1 MIKNLFTKEPNMT
14 TKKTTNKNP
23 SPDTRFNGPK
33 SNRKTTGGNSKRITK
48 SKLRI
53 LEEQLLE
60 MKDKA
65 LENIKKQIDGVAID
79 TEQASA
85 SKWLVNS
92 LVTVSKAANAEEI
105 SYNKLK
111 FEVKDSLEAGE
122 ESPKEIE
129 QQLKPRLS
137 LVYTDPT
144 EDDD

>member
-1 MIKNLFTKEPNMT
+1 MSK
-14 TKKTTNKNP
+14 NKNP
-23 SPDTRFNGPK
+23 SPDTRFNGPR
-33 SNRKTTGGNSKRITK
+33 SNRKVSGGNSKRITK

-65 LENIKKQIDGVAID
+65 LENIKKSINGETID
-79 TEQASA
+79 TEQLGS

-92 LVTVSKAANAEEI
+92 IVTVSKSANAEEI

-122 ESPKEIE
+122 QTPEEIARE
-129 QQLKPRLS
+129 IKPRLS
-137 LVYTDPT
+137 LVYVDP
-144 EDDD
+144 DDDSE

>member
-1 MIKNLFTKEPNMT
+1 MATK
-14 TKKTTNKNP
+14 NKNP
-23 SPDTRFNGPK
+23 SPDTRFDGPK

-65 LENIKKQIDGVAID
+65 LENIKKSINGEQID
-79 TEQASA
+79 TEQLGS

-92 LVTVSKAANAEEI
+92 IVTVSKSANAEEI

-111 FEVKDSLEAGE
+111 FEVKDSLESGE
-122 ESPKEIE
+122 QTPEQIAKEVR
-129 QQLKPRLS
+129 PRLS
-137 LVYTDPT
+137 LVFNENSD
-144 EDDD
+144 ED

>member
-1 MIKNLFTKEPNMT
+1 MA
-14 TKKTTNKNP
+14 KNP
-23 SPDTRFNGPK
+23 SPETRFNGPR
-33 SNRKTTGGNSKRITK
+33 SNRKNTGGNSKRITK

-65 LENIKKQIDGVAID
+65 LENIKKSINGETID
-79 TEQASA
+79 TEQLGS

-92 LVTVSKAANAEEI
+92 IVTVSKSANAEEI

-122 ESPKEIE
+122 QTPEEIAKEVR
-129 QQLKPRLS
+129 PRLS
-137 LVYTDPT
+137 LVFNEP
-144 EDDD
+144 EDQDD

>member
-1 MIKNLFTKEPNMT
+1 MANRSPN
-14 TKKTTNKNP
+14 
-23 SPDTRFNGPK
+23 PDTRFNGSK
-33 SNRKTTGGNSKRITK
+33 SNRKNTGGNSKRITK

-65 LENIKKQIDGVAID
+65 LENIKKSINGEAID
-79 TEQASA
+79 TEQLGS

-92 LVTVSKAANAEEI
+92 IVTVSKSANAEEI

-122 ESPKEIE
+122 QTPQEIKAE
-129 QQLKPRLS
+129 LKPRLS
-137 LVYTDPT
+137 LVYKDPS
-144 EDDD
+144 EDDDD

>member
-1 MIKNLFTKEPNMT
+1 MT

-23 SPDTRFNGPK
+23 SPETRFSGSK

-65 LENIKKQIDGVAID
+65 LENIKKSINGEQID
-79 TEQASA
+79 TEQLGS

-92 LVTVSKAANAEEI
+92 IVTVSKSANAEEI

-122 ESPKEIE
+122 ETPKEIE

-137 LVYTDPT
+137 LVYTEPG
-144 EDDD
+144 DDE

>member
-1 MIKNLFTKEPNMT
+1 MAN
-14 TKKTTNKNP
+14 KKP
-23 SPDTRFNGPK
+23 SVDTRFNGSK
-33 SNRKTTGGNSKRITK
+33 SNRKNTGGNSKRITK

-65 LENIKKQIDGVAID
+65 LENIKKSINGESID
-79 TEQASA
+79 TEQLGS

-92 LVTVSKAANAEEI
+92 IVTVSKSANAEEI

-122 ESPKEIE
+122 ETPKEIE
-129 QQLKPRLS
+129 AQLKPRLS
-137 LVYTDPT
+137 LVYESPD
-144 EDDD
+144 EDE

>member
-1 MIKNLFTKEPNMT
+1 MAAKTPNKE
-14 TKKTTNKNP
+14 
-23 SPDTRFNGPK
+23 TRFNGSK

-65 LENIKKQIDGVAID
+65 LANIKKSIDGEQID
-79 TEQASA
+79 TEQLGS

-92 LVTVSKAANAEEI
+92 IVTVSKSANAEEI

-122 ESPKEIE
+122 ETPKEIE
-129 QQLKPRLS
+129 AQLKPRLS
-137 LVYTDPT
+137 LVYTEPDQ
-144 EDDD
+144 DDDD

>member
-1 MIKNLFTKEPNMT
+1 MT
-14 TKKTTNKNP
+14 TKNKNP
-23 SPDTRFNGPK
+23 SPDTRFDGPK

-65 LENIKKQIDGVAID
+65 LENIKKSINGEQID
-79 TEQASA
+79 TEQLGS

-92 LVTVSKAANAEEI
+92 IVTVSKSANAEEI

-122 ESPKEIE
+122 QTPEQIAKEVR
-129 QQLKPRLS
+129 PRLS
-137 LVYTDPT
+137 LVFNENTD
-144 EDDD
+144 D

>member
-1 MIKNLFTKEPNMT
+1 MAG
-14 TKKTTNKNP
+14 KNP
-23 SPDTRFNGPK
+23 SPETRFNGSR
-33 SNRKTTGGNSKRITK
+33 SNRKNTGGNSKRITK

-65 LENIKKQIDGVAID
+65 LANIKKSIDGEQID
-79 TEQASA
+79 TEQLGS

-92 LVTVSKAANAEEI
+92 IVTVSKSANAEEI

-122 ESPKEIE
+122 QTPEEIAKEVR
-129 QQLKPRLS
+129 PRLS
-137 LVYTDPT
+137 LVFKEP
-144 EDDD
+144 EDEDE

>member
-1 MIKNLFTKEPNMT
+1 MATK
-14 TKKTTNKNP
+14 NKNP
-23 SPDTRFNGPK
+23 SPATRFDGPK

-65 LENIKKQIDGVAID
+65 LENIKKSINGEQID
-79 TEQASA
+79 TEQLGS

-92 LVTVSKAANAEEI
+92 IVTVSKSANAEEI

-122 ESPKEIE
+122 QTPSEIKAE
-129 QQLKPRLS
+129 LKPRLS
-137 LVYTDPT
+137 LVYTEPDQD
-144 EDDD
+144 ED

>member
-1 MIKNLFTKEPNMT
+1 MANKTPN
-14 TKKTTNKNP
+14 
-23 SPDTRFNGPK
+23 PDTRFNGSK

-65 LENIKKQIDGVAID
+65 LANIKKQIDGEAID

-122 ESPKEIE
+122 QTPSEIKAE
-129 QQLKPRLS
+129 LKPRLS
-137 LVYTDPT
+137 LVYTEPD
-144 EDDD
+144 EDDGE

>member
-1 MIKNLFTKEPNMT
+1 MSNKKPNV
-14 TKKTTNKNP
+14 
-23 SPDTRFNGPK
+23 DTRFNGSK
-33 SNRKTTGGNSKRITK
+33 SNRKNTGGNSKRITK

-65 LENIKKQIDGVAID
+65 LENIKKQIDGQAVD

-122 ESPKEIE
+122 QTPDEIAKEVR
-129 QQLKPRLS
+129 PRLS
-137 LVYTDPT
+137 LVFNEPEGD
-144 EDDD
+144 E

>member
-1 MIKNLFTKEPNMT
+1 MT
-14 TKKTTNKNP
+14 TKNKNP
-23 SPDTRFNGPK
+23 SPDTRFDGPK
-33 SNRKTTGGNSKRITK
+33 SNRKTTGGNSRRITK

-65 LENIKKQIDGVAID
+65 LENIKKSINGEQID
-79 TEQASA
+79 TEQLGS

-92 LVTVSKAANAEEI
+92 IVTVSKSANAEEI

-122 ESPKEIE
+122 QTPEQIAKEVR
-129 QQLKPRLS
+129 PRLS
-137 LVYTDPT
+137 LVFN
-144 EDDD
+144 ENSDDD

>member
-1 MIKNLFTKEPNMT
+1 MAAKTPNKE
-14 TKKTTNKNP
+14 
-23 SPDTRFNGPK
+23 TRFNGSK

-65 LENIKKQIDGVAID
+65 LANIKKSIDGEAID
-79 TEQASA
+79 TEQLGS

-92 LVTVSKAANAEEI
+92 IVTVSKSANAEEI

-111 FEVKDSLEAGE
+111 FEVKDSLDAGE
-122 ESPKEIE
+122 ETPKEIE
-129 QQLKPRLS
+129 AQLKPRLS
-137 LVYTDPT
+137 LVYTEPN
-144 EDDD
+144 EDDDD

>member
-1 MIKNLFTKEPNMT
+1 MT
-14 TKKTTNKNP
+14 TKNKNP
-23 SPDTRFNGPK
+23 SPDTRFDGPK
-33 SNRKTTGGNSKRITK
+33 SNRKTTGGNSRRITK

-65 LENIKKQIDGVAID
+65 LENIKKSINGEQID
-79 TEQASA
+79 TEQLGS

-92 LVTVSKAANAEEI
+92 IVTVSKSANAEEI

-122 ESPKEIE
+122 QTASEIKA
-129 QQLKPRLS
+129 QLKPRLS
-137 LVYTDPT
+137 LVYTEPDQG
-144 EDDD
+144 DD

>member
-1 MIKNLFTKEPNMT
+1 MANKSPN
-14 TKKTTNKNP
+14 
-23 SPDTRFNGPK
+23 PDTRFNGSK
-33 SNRKTTGGNSKRITK
+33 SNRKNTGGNSKRITK

-65 LENIKKQIDGVAID
+65 LENIKKSINGETID
-79 TEQASA
+79 TEQLGS

-92 LVTVSKAANAEEI
+92 IVTVSKSANAEEI

-122 ESPKEIE
+122 QTPEEIAKEVR
-129 QQLKPRLS
+129 PRLS
-137 LVYTDPT
+137 LVFKEPD
-144 EDDD
+144 EDDE

>member
-1 MIKNLFTKEPNMT
+1 MA
-14 TKKTTNKNP
+14 KNP
-23 SPDTRFNGPK
+23 NPETRFNGSR
-33 SNRKTTGGNSKRITK
+33 SNRKNTGGNSKRITK

-65 LENIKKQIDGVAID
+65 LANIKKSIDGEQID
-79 TEQASA
+79 TEQLGS

-92 LVTVSKAANAEEI
+92 IVTVSKSANAEEI

-122 ESPKEIE
+122 ETPKEIE
-129 QQLKPRLS
+129 AQLKPRLS
-137 LVYTDPT
+137 LVYEAPS
-144 EDDD
+144 EDDDE

>member
-1 MIKNLFTKEPNMT
+1 MANKSPN
-14 TKKTTNKNP
+14 
-23 SPDTRFNGPK
+23 PDTRFNGSK
-33 SNRKTTGGNSKRITK
+33 SNRKNTGGNSKRITK

-65 LENIKKQIDGVAID
+65 LENIKKSINGETID
-79 TEQASA
+79 TEQLGS

-92 LVTVSKAANAEEI
+92 IVTVSKSANAEEI

-122 ESPKEIE
+122 QTPEEIARE
-129 QQLKPRLS
+129 IKPRLS
-137 LVYTDPT
+137 LVYVDP
-144 EDDD
+144 DDDSE

>member
-1 MIKNLFTKEPNMT
+1 MATK
-14 TKKTTNKNP
+14 NKNP
-23 SPDTRFNGPK
+23 SPDTRFDGPK

-65 LENIKKQIDGVAID
+65 LENIKKSINGETID
-79 TEQASA
+79 TEQLGS

-92 LVTVSKAANAEEI
+92 IVTVSKSANAEEI

-122 ESPKEIE
+122 QTPAEISKE
-129 QQLKPRLS
+129 LKPRLS
-137 LVYTDPT
+137 LVYTEPDQD
-144 EDDD
+144 E

>member
-1 MIKNLFTKEPNMT
+1 MAS
-14 TKKTTNKNP
+14 KNP
-23 SPDTRFNGPK
+23 SPETRFNGSK

-65 LENIKKQIDGVAID
+65 LANIKKSIDGEQID
-79 TEQASA
+79 TEQLGS

-92 LVTVSKAANAEEI
+92 IVTVSKSANAEEI

-122 ESPKEIE
+122 ETPKEIE

-137 LVYTDPT
+137 LVYKEPDED
-144 EDDD
+144 EDD

>member
-1 MIKNLFTKEPNMT
+1 MAAKTPNKE
-14 TKKTTNKNP
+14 
-23 SPDTRFNGPK
+23 TRFNGSK

-65 LENIKKQIDGVAID
+65 LANIKKSIDGEQID
-79 TEQASA
+79 TEQLGS

-92 LVTVSKAANAEEI
+92 IVTVSKSANAEEI

-122 ESPKEIE
+122 QTPEEIAKEVR
-129 QQLKPRLS
+129 PRLS
-137 LVYTDPT
+137 LVFNEP
-144 EDDD
+144 ENDDE

>member
-1 MIKNLFTKEPNMT
+1 MFAHKGNYMT
-14 TKKTTNKNP
+14 TKKITNKNP
-23 SPDTRFNGPK
+23 NPDTRFDGPK

-60 MKDKA
+60 MKNKA
-65 LENIKKQIDGVAID
+65 LANIKKQIDGEAID

-92 LVTVSKAANAEEI
+92 LVTVSKAANSEEI

-111 FEVKDSLEAGE
+111 FEVKDSLEVGE
-122 ESPKEIE
+122 QHPSDIAKEM
-129 QQLKPRLS
+129 KPRLS
-137 LVYTDPT
+137 LVYTEP
-144 EDDD
+144 EDDNE

>member
-1 MIKNLFTKEPNMT
+1 MANKSPN
-14 TKKTTNKNP
+14 
-23 SPDTRFNGPK
+23 PDTRFNGAK

-65 LENIKKQIDGVAID
+65 LENIKKSINGEAID
-79 TEQASA
+79 TEQLGS

-92 LVTVSKAANAEEI
+92 IVTVSKSANAEEI

-111 FEVKDSLEAGE
+111 FEVKDSLDAGE
-122 ESPKEIE
+122 ETPKEIE
-129 QQLKPRLS
+129 AQLKPRLS
-137 LVYTDPT
+137 LVYEAPD
-144 EDDD
+144 EDEE

>member
-1 MIKNLFTKEPNMT
+1 M
-14 TKKTTNKNP
+14 TNKSPN
-23 SPDTRFNGPK
+23 PDTRFNGSK

-65 LENIKKQIDGVAID
+65 LENIKKSINGESID
-79 TEQASA
+79 TEQLGS

-92 LVTVSKAANAEEI
+92 IVTVSKSANAEEI

-122 ESPKEIE
+122 QTPDEIAKEVR
-129 QQLKPRLS
+129 PRLS
-137 LVYTDPT
+137 LVFNEP
-144 EDDD
+144 EDDE

>member
-1 MIKNLFTKEPNMT
+1 MANKSPN
-14 TKKTTNKNP
+14 
-23 SPDTRFNGPK
+23 PDTRFNGAK

-65 LENIKKQIDGVAID
+65 LENIKKSINGETID
-79 TEQASA
+79 TEQLGS

-92 LVTVSKAANAEEI
+92 IVTVSKSANAEEI

-122 ESPKEIE
+122 QSPEEIAKEVR
-129 QQLKPRLS
+129 PRLS
-137 LVYTDPT
+137 LVFNEP
-144 EDDD
+144 EDDE

>member
-1 MIKNLFTKEPNMT
+1 MSNKSPN
-14 TKKTTNKNP
+14 
-23 SPDTRFNGPK
+23 PDTRFNGSK

-65 LENIKKQIDGVAID
+65 LENIKKSINGETID
-79 TEQASA
+79 TEQLGS

-92 LVTVSKAANAEEI
+92 IVTVSKSANAEEI

-122 ESPKEIE
+122 QTPEEIAKEVR
-129 QQLKPRLS
+129 PRLS
-137 LVYTDPT
+137 LVFNEP
-144 EDDD
+144 EGQDD

>member
-1 MIKNLFTKEPNMT
+1 MANKSPN
-14 TKKTTNKNP
+14 
-23 SPDTRFNGPK
+23 PDTRFNGSK
-33 SNRKTTGGNSKRITK
+33 SNRKNTGGNSKRITK

-65 LENIKKQIDGVAID
+65 LANIKKSIDGEAID

-122 ESPKEIE
+122 QTPEEISKEVR
-129 QQLKPRLS
+129 PRLS
-137 LVYTDPT
+137 LVFNEP
-144 EDDD
+144 EDDK

>member
-1 MIKNLFTKEPNMT
+1 MANKSPN
-14 TKKTTNKNP
+14 
-23 SPDTRFNGPK
+23 PDTRFNGAK
-33 SNRKTTGGNSKRITK
+33 SNRKNTGGNSKRITK

-65 LENIKKQIDGVAID
+65 LENIKKSINGETID
-79 TEQASA
+79 TEQLGS

-92 LVTVSKAANAEEI
+92 IVTVSKSANAEEI

-122 ESPKEIE
+122 QTPDEIAKEVR
-129 QQLKPRLS
+129 PRLS
-137 LVYTDPT
+137 LVFNEP
-144 EDDD
+144 EDDE

>member
-1 MIKNLFTKEPNMT
+1 MATK
-14 TKKTTNKNP
+14 NKNP
-23 SPDTRFNGPK
+23 SPDTRFDGPK
-33 SNRKTTGGNSKRITK
+33 SNRKTTGGNSRRITK

-65 LENIKKQIDGVAID
+65 LENIKKSINGEQID
-79 TEQASA
+79 TEQLGS

-92 LVTVSKAANAEEI
+92 IVTVSKSANSEEI

-122 ESPKEIE
+122 QTPEQIAKEVR
-129 QQLKPRLS
+129 PRLS
-137 LVYTDPT
+137 LVFN
-144 EDDD
+144 ENSDDD

>member
-1 MIKNLFTKEPNMT
+1 MANKTPN
-14 TKKTTNKNP
+14 
-23 SPDTRFNGPK
+23 PDTRFNGAK
-33 SNRKTTGGNSKRITK
+33 SNRKNTGGNSKRITK

-65 LENIKKQIDGVAID
+65 IENIKKSINGETID
-79 TEQASA
+79 TEQLGS

-92 LVTVSKAANAEEI
+92 IVTVSKSANAEEI

-122 ESPKEIE
+122 QTPEEIAKEVR
-129 QQLKPRLS
+129 PRLS
-137 LVYTDPT
+137 LVFSEP
-144 EDDD
+144 EDDE

>member
-1 MIKNLFTKEPNMT
+1 MANKSPN
-14 TKKTTNKNP
+14 
-23 SPDTRFNGPK
+23 PDTRFNGAK

-65 LENIKKQIDGVAID
+65 LENIKKSINGETID
-79 TEQASA
+79 TEQLGS

-92 LVTVSKAANAEEI
+92 IVTVSKSANAEEI

-111 FEVKDSLEAGE
+111 FEVKDSLEPGE
-122 ESPKEIE
+122 QTPQEISKE
-129 QQLKPRLS
+129 LKPRLS
-137 LVYTDPT
+137 LVYVDPD
-144 EDDD
+144 EDDE

>member
-1 MIKNLFTKEPNMT
+1 MANKSPN
-14 TKKTTNKNP
+14 
-23 SPDTRFNGPK
+23 PDTRFNGSK
-33 SNRKTTGGNSKRITK
+33 SNRKNTGGNSKRITK

-65 LENIKKQIDGVAID
+65 LANIKKSIDGEAID
-79 TEQASA
+79 TEQLGS

-92 LVTVSKAANAEEI
+92 IVTVSKSANAEEI

-122 ESPKEIE
+122 QTPEEIAKEVR
-129 QQLKPRLS
+129 PRLS
-137 LVYTDPT
+137 LVFNEPDQ
-144 EDDD
+144 DDE

>member
-1 MIKNLFTKEPNMT
+1 MANKSPN
-14 TKKTTNKNP
+14 
-23 SPDTRFNGPK
+23 PDTRFNGAK

-65 LENIKKQIDGVAID
+65 LANIKKSIDGEAID
-79 TEQASA
+79 TEQLGS

-92 LVTVSKAANAEEI
+92 IVTVSKSANAEEI

-122 ESPKEIE
+122 QTPEEIAKEVR
-129 QQLKPRLS
+129 PRLS
-137 LVYTDPT
+137 LVFNEP
-144 EDDD
+144 EDDE

>member
-1 MIKNLFTKEPNMT
+1 MT
-14 TKKTTNKNP
+14 TKNKNP
-23 SPDTRFNGPK
+23 SPDTRFDGPK

-65 LENIKKQIDGVAID
+65 LENIKKSINGEQID
-79 TEQASA
+79 TEQLGS

-92 LVTVSKAANAEEI
+92 IVTVSKSANAEEI

-122 ESPKEIE
+122 QTPSEISKE
-129 QQLKPRLS
+129 LRPRLS
-137 LVYTDPT
+137 LVYVDPE
-144 EDDD
+144 EDE

>member
-1 MIKNLFTKEPNMT
+1 MSNKSPN
-14 TKKTTNKNP
+14 
-23 SPDTRFNGPK
+23 PDTRFNGSK
-33 SNRKTTGGNSKRITK
+33 SNRKNTGGNSKRITK

-65 LENIKKQIDGVAID
+65 LENIKKSINGETID
-79 TEQASA
+79 TEQLGS

-92 LVTVSKAANAEEI
+92 IVTVSKSANAEEI

-122 ESPKEIE
+122 QTPEEIAKEVR
-129 QQLKPRLS
+129 PRLS
-137 LVYTDPT
+137 LVFNEP
-144 EDDD
+144 EDDE

>member
-1 MIKNLFTKEPNMT
+1 MT
-14 TKKTTNKNP
+14 TKNRNP
-23 SPDTRFNGPK
+23 NPDTRFNGPK

-65 LENIKKQIDGVAID
+65 LENIKKQIDGVPID

-122 ESPKEIE
+122 QTPEEISKEVR
-129 QQLKPRLS
+129 PRLS
-137 LVYTDPT
+137 LVFNEP
-144 EDDD
+144 EDDE

>member
-1 MIKNLFTKEPNMT
+1 MTT
-14 TKKTTNKNP
+14 TKKVTNKSPNP
-23 SPDTRFNGPK
+23 NTRFDGPK

-65 LENIKKQIDGVAID
+65 LENIKKQIDGQAID

-122 ESPKEIE
+122 QTPSEIKAE
-129 QQLKPRLS
+129 LRPRLS
-137 LVYTDPT
+137 LVYTEV
-144 EDDD
+144 EDD